1 MPLCLFSAFYAHSAG
16 TLSAVLFSEVLCA
29 WVMVSLLSN
38 RLVPF
43 EGKLRKFCGQ
53 RVLPLLWGGGASAA
67 GGQDPGGAAT
77 AAGPGAASLL
87 PSPAR
92 RTSAEL
98 KEQQQLQQ
106 QQLLKRYSNYQSI
119 PLGEDADAL
128 P

>member
-1 MPLCLFSAFYAHSAG
+1 VSCVPLWLCSAFYAHSAG

-29 WVMVSLLSN
+29 WVVVSLLSN

-53 RVLPLLWGGGASAA
+53 RVLPLLWGGGTAA
-67 GGQDPGGAAT
+67 GGQDPGAAT
-77 AAGPGAASLL
+77 VAGPGAASLL

-98 KEQQQLQQ
+98 KEQQLLQQ

-119 PLGEDADAL
+119 PLGEDAL

>member
-1 MPLCLFSAFYAHSAG
+1 LLAVCCNSAFYAHSAG

-29 WVMVSLLSN
+29 WVLASLLSN
-38 RLVPF
+38 RLVPL

-53 RVLPLLWGGGASAA
+53 RVLPLLWGGGAGAG
-67 GGQDPGGAAT
+67 GGQDPGAAL
-77 AAGPGAASLL
+77 ASGPGSGSSLL
-87 PSPAR
+87 PSPTR

-98 KEQQQLQQ
+98 REQQQLQQ

-119 PLGEDADAL
+119 PLGEDAL